1 MNWRT
6 PARIFLIP
14 VVSILLGFRVWDLII
29 RIFNVEPF
37 VAPSPGEALGAP
49 ARQLVDPLAPRN

>member
-6 PARIFLIP
+6 PARVVLIP
-14 VVSILLGFRVWDLII
+14 VVSILLVFLVWDLII

-37 VAPSPGEALGAP
+37 VAPSPGEALGAL
-49 ARQLVDPLAPRN
+49 RDNW